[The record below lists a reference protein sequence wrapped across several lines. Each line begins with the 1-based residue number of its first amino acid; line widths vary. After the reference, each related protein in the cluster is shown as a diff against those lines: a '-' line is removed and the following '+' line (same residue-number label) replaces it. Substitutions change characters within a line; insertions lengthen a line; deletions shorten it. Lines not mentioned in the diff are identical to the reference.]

1 MSKIYIDISDDDF
14 GAVLNCAVRYAC
26 GRYTYMPDIVVGVIK
41 PLLNELSEKTLGCM
55 ERDIR
60 EADRYGYDSN
70 KQEWMELLHE
80 IQDVMEKRGI
90 PYWN

>member
-1 MSKIYIDISDDDF
+1 MSKIYIDVSDDDF
-14 GAVLNCAVRYAC
+14 GTVLNCAVRYAC
-26 GRYTYMPDIVVGVIK
+26 GRYTYMPGIVIGVIK
-41 PLLNELSEKTLGCM
+41 PLLNELSEKTLRCM

-60 EADRYGYDSN
+60 KADRYGYNGN
-70 KQEWMELLHE
+70 KQEWMELLRE